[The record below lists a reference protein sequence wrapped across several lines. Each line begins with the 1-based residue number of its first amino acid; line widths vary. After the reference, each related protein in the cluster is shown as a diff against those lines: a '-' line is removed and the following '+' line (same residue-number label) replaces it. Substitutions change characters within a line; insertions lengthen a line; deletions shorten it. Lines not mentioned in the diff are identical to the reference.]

1 MTERFGLTRVR
12 VAGIVIVVALLG
24 GIGFWAVSSGVLD
37 SAPIYLRN
45 ETQRDVSI
53 GIVGVG
59 GSTDKFLG
67 GDAVLNIP
75 GWVDGV
81 CPTASWV
88 AGMGA
93 KPRGAVIV
101 AAGTRI
107 AISHEFAFPASVP
120 MYVRVDAAGTVHVG
134 EKLPSTPTDCAE
146 YKYSVIKN

>member
-1 MTERFGLTRVR
+1 MTQRFGLTRVR
-12 VAGIVIVVALLG
+12 AVGIVIVVALLG

-45 ETQRDVSI
+45 ETQRDVSL

-67 GDAVLNIP
+67 GDAVLVIP

-81 CPTASWV
+81 CPTAIWV
-88 AGMGA
+88 AGMGT
-93 KPRGAVIV
+93 KPEGAVLV

-107 AISHEFAFPASVP
+107 AISHEFAFPKGVP
-120 MYVRVDAAGTVHVG
+120 MYVRVDAAGGVHIG
-134 EKLPSTPTDCAE
+134 EQLPITPTICTE
-146 YKYSVIKN
+146 YAYSVIKN